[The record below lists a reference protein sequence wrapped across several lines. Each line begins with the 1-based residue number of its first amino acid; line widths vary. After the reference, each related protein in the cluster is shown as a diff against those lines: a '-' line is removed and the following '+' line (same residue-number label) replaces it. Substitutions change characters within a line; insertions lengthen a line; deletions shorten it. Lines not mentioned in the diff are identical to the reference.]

1 MSVNVQIQDNFLP
14 DDQFNKLRDAILD
27 ISGMPSKIHFP
38 WGLTNILPPD
48 VYKSDPIYNIQLN
61 RALYSPSYIDSHLEL
76 VNPIIQKINPTLL
89 IRVKANLT
97 MRADKI
103 VVHGYHSD
111 IPNNKVRDIA
121 TTSIYYLNDNNGY
134 TEFDTGDRVESVAN
148 RLLTFPANTMHSG
161 STCTDAMYRSVIN
174 FNYVKDDL

>member
-14 DDQFNKLRDAILD
+14 DDQFNKLHDAILN
-27 ISGMPSKIHFP
+27 IGTAPGNINFS
-38 WGLTNILPPD
+38 WGVQDILPPD
-48 VYKSDPIYNIQLN
+48 QYNNDPIYNVQLN
-61 RALYSPSYIDSHLEL
+61 RALYSPVVNDPQLEI
-76 VNPIIQKINPTLL
+76 VSPILQRI
-89 IRVKANLT
+89 KANLLLRVKVNLAFRT
-97 MRADKI
+97 DKI
-103 VVHGYHSD
+103 VVHGYHCD
-111 IPNNKVRDIA
+111 IPSKKVRDIA
-121 TTSIYYLNDNNGY
+121 TTSVYYLNDNNGY